1 MEPASTVAVAESS
14 RSYFL
19 VSTLQNTKVP
29 VVAAQLPLTRT
40 TLSSEDD
47 HVAALSEGEEG
58 DRSDAV
64 GMSSACMLDE
74 ASVVVG
80 SFAVDGATYAI
91 EPGGQ
96 EAALV
101 SLDPRMLSD
110 SLVDGTTLVIP
121 SAVSVDASDPY
132 AVARIADRA
141 FVSLKEDIQVVSVIS
156 LPSSIT
162 VIDENAFTGADDI
175 EAIEVE
181 ANNAVYASYDG
192 CLYTSDLSCL
202 LLIPGGRAGAVRIS
216 SQTRSIDPAASSH
229 CAAIDSFVVEADRS
243 NSLLGDVEIH
253 DANGNSIMVGF
264 ADDASGSKRSADDT
278 ELDGREEDEG
288 AVAASIE
295 AIAPESSG
303 VEQVPNVDSAFEMT
317 PEENGDASIG
327 EGPEADPGT
336 SGVMLETAT
345 SFRSIVAPDPEPATT
360 GALPCIYKDAA
371 GASHE
376 VTAAMVAAAE
386 GNSAIAGWSFNPSSG
401 SLKVWSQDGAT
412 VTNLWGS
419 DSWNDG
425 DVPSSVYDQNYWGP
439 LRSQVVSID
448 TTELSG
454 AVNMAAWFRNMTA
467 LDDISAV
474 RIPNGSRGTGA
485 EGIPNSLSR
494 MFSHSTLRS
503 IPSTFVIPEG
513 VSVAHCAFAL
523 TPRLTSVYE
532 GFSLPT
538 SCLVAVGLF
547 EGASAIESVPGSL
560 LKNYADSD
568 PVELNVLFNG
578 CTSLASIRDGFSIP
592 SSATNIELLFGG
604 CSSLTYLPASLS
616 LKAFGA
622 KRAQLAFGLDHRSHD
637 PYQFDPKVVTYYA
650 GDDLGELLP
659 DIKTELPNGLSASDV
674 ATPSEY
680 WEKCYGRTL
689 VTSGTTV
696 ELYVRERGSDWSALP
711 WKTLYFSDDR
721 MEVAPAVP
729 SFWQGDFSGW
739 YEAVSDSGTLSGEP
753 LSFPYMVSGPIASGK
768 RTARLYAE
776 YTPVAGALPCI
787 YKDAA
792 GASHEVTAAMVA
804 AAEGNSAIAGWSFNP
819 SSGSLKVWSQDG
831 ATVTNLWG
839 SDSWNDGDVPSSVYD
854 QNYWGPLRSQVVSID
869 TTELS
874 GAVNMAAWFRNMTAL
889 DDISAVRIPN
899 GSRGTGAEG
908 IPNSLSRMFSHST
921 LRSIPSTFVI
931 PEGVSVAHCAFA
943 LTPRLT
949 SVYEGFSLPT
959 SCLVAVGLF
968 EGASAI
974 ESVPGSL
981 LKNYADSDPVELN
994 VLFNGCTSL
1003 ASIRDGFSI
1012 PSSATNIEL
1021 LFGGCSSLTYLPA
1034 SLSLKAFGAK
1044 RAQLAF
1050 GLDHRSHD
1058 PYQFDPKVVTYYAGD
1073 DLGELLPDIKT
1084 ELPNGLSASDVATP
1098 SEYWEKC
1105 YGRELITTGT
1115 TLELYVRDSET
1126 KEWPTIPW
1134 KTLYLPDNTLAA
1146 APSIPSFWQTNFAG
1160 WCDSLTDEG
1169 ALSGEFVAFPYTVEG
1184 EIVSGRRVAKLYA
1197 EYSAASGA
1205 LPCRYRDATGVM
1217 RTITPEMIAK
1227 DEGDATIAGWSFD
1240 RTSGK
1245 LKIWSQSGATVTT
1258 LWGAGGDSPYDGDV
1272 SLDAARNGYWGPLRD
1287 LVLSIDTSEL
1297 SGAERM
1303 SAWFSHM
1310 SRLIDIADLRIPDG
1324 SRGTGDDG
1332 VPCSL
1337 SRMLSRSGIT
1347 SIPSSFVIPEG
1358 VISIHCAF
1366 AECGGLR
1373 SVYEGFSFPSS
1384 CTYATGAFERA
1395 TRLEA
1400 VPGTLFDNISESSWI
1415 NLNVL
1420 FNGCRSLSVLRD
1432 GFHIPNC
1439 AVDIEIMFGE
1449 CSSLAYLPA
1458 SLSLKEFGAV
1468 GASWAFGLDRRD
1480 YSDGSFRFDPPV
1492 VTYYA
1497 GDDPSTLLPDDR
1509 VLLPSGV
1516 SPSDVGDVV
1525 SYWRECYG
1533 RDLRMLGSDEV
1544 IVLTQKTGSG
1554 EVGWNQ
1560 LEVVTVDADGKID
1573 DPEVAVPFNY
1583 LFSWYADPLRKTP
1596 LEVVEGMI
1604 DVGGSSVIYG
1614 IFTPIISMDMPIPA
1628 GDASG
1633 RRNQI
1638 DLQIDRANGKVSVL
1652 GNEGKSAADIK
1663 VRSFAP
1669 VDTTLSVSSSQS
1681 LEQSGF
1687 AVELFGGNAYAVRVL
1702 LNMQGEEHRIALNHG
1717 SVNPIAS
1724 LKGATS
1730 NTALEGDNIVDG
1742 TLTLDI
1748 GSGVTVAAMPEGE
1761 VGSKALTSLTWV
1773 VAAK

>member
-360 GALPCIYKDAA
+360 
-371 GASHE
+371 
-376 VTAAMVAAAE
+376 
-386 GNSAIAGWSFNPSSG
+386 
-401 SLKVWSQDGAT
+401 
-412 VTNLWGS
+412 
-419 DSWNDG
+419 
-425 DVPSSVYDQNYWGP
+425 
-439 LRSQVVSID
+439 
-448 TTELSG
+448 
-454 AVNMAAWFRNMTA
+454 
-467 LDDISAV
+467 
-474 RIPNGSRGTGA
+474 
-485 EGIPNSLSR
+485 
-494 MFSHSTLRS
+494 
-503 IPSTFVIPEG
+503 
-513 VSVAHCAFAL
+513 
-523 TPRLTSVYE
+523 
-532 GFSLPT
+532 
-538 SCLVAVGLF
+538 
-547 EGASAIESVPGSL
+547 
-560 LKNYADSD
+560 
-568 PVELNVLFNG
+568 
-578 CTSLASIRDGFSIP
+578 
-592 SSATNIELLFGG
+592 
-604 CSSLTYLPASLS
+604 
-616 LKAFGA
+616 
-622 KRAQLAFGLDHRSHD
+622 
-637 PYQFDPKVVTYYA
+637 
-650 GDDLGELLP
+650 
-659 DIKTELPNGLSASDV
+659 
-674 ATPSEY
+674 
-680 WEKCYGRTL
+680 
-689 VTSGTTV
+689 
-696 ELYVRERGSDWSALP
+696 
-711 WKTLYFSDDR
+711 
-721 MEVAPAVP
+721 
-729 SFWQGDFSGW
+729 
-739 YEAVSDSGTLSGEP
+739 
-753 LSFPYMVSGPIASGK
+753 
-768 RTARLYAE
+768 
-776 YTPVAGALPCI
+776 GALPCI